1 METYLIYV
9 IEDLV
14 VTAVLGGAVYAYA
27 RSRWAT
33 FGTCVVAIAAI
44 AAAVCSA
51 IMAFAKQNTSLIAT
65 GDWNLGIFIASF
77 AVFLLV
83 LGCLIAVAV
92 MGRKGKANVGGE
104 TAGIALSETGTVRVL
119 HLVVLFGLAVI
130 VFLRIFYTL
139 PDVINYPANFGI
151 STENLISTDFAY
163 RIIGWIIGLFV
174 VGLVCVSVTKAFKA
188 LDARNIGIATAVIV
202 GIIVFVQSMSLFQ
215 IMLARR
221 IIVRG
226 TLLYSIMFPLT
237 SWVSNHTA
245 VFTLGIIVIT
255 ILLAAIVIALSLRDD
270 EPYANPAEHRR
281 NKARWRNKRRWSICL
296 IVCLVFSFGII
307 TVVKDYVNRGPE
319 IVESEECEIRD
330 DGMYIALDQVDDGHL
345 HRFTYETT
353 AGYTTSSGYE
363 TQGGVGV
370 RVIVIK
376 KPNSNAYGVG
386 LDACDICGT
395 TGYYERDG
403 QVVCSKCDVVMN
415 INTIGFKG
423 GCNPIV
429 IDYKIDDGYIFI
441 SSEALLE
448 YEKIPGS
455 SWD

>member
-14 VTAVLGGAVYAYA
+14 VTAVLGGAVFAYA
-27 RSRWAT
+27 RSRWST
-33 FGTCVVAIAAI
+33 FGMRTVVVSAIAAG
-44 AAAVCSA
+44 VCSA
-51 IMAFAKQNTSLIAT
+51 VMAFMKQNTALIAT
-65 GDWNLGIFIASF
+65 GDWNFGIFIASL

-83 LGCLIAVAV
+83 LVCLIAVSI
-92 MGRKGKANVGGE
+92 MSRKSKSAATEDVG
-104 TAGIALSETGTVRVL
+104 TALAETGTVRVL
-119 HLVVLFGLAVI
+119 HLIVLFGLAVI

-151 STENLISTDFAY
+151 STDNLISTDFAY
-163 RIIGWIIGLFV
+163 RIIGWLLGIV
-174 VGLVCVSVTKAFKA
+174 VVAVACVAVSKALKA
-188 LDARNIGIATAVIV
+188 LDSRSIGIATAVIV

-215 IMLARR
+215 ILLARR

-226 TLLYSIMFPLT
+226 TVLYSIMFPLT

-255 ILLAAIVIALSLRDD
+255 IVLAGIVIALSLRDA
-270 EPYANPAEHRR
+270 EPYSNPAQHRR

-307 TVVKDYVNRGPE
+307 TVVKDYVTRGPE
-319 IVESEECEIRD
+319 IVESEECEVRD
-330 DGMYIALDQVDDGHL
+330 DGMYISLDQVSDGHL
-345 HRFTYETT
+345 HRFTYQTT
-353 AGYTTSSGYE
+353 AGYTTASGYQ
-363 TQGGVGV
+363 TQGGAGV

-376 KPNSNAYGVG
+376 KPNSNAYGV
-386 LDACDICGT
+386 GT

-429 IDYKIDDGYIFI
+429 IDYKIENGYIFI
-441 SSEALLE
+441 SNEALLE